1 MRPSNMITKFVEW
14 DGQAFNTIRVAPVKY
29 KRDIKDSC
37 ALRAHLIVKALQ
49 SIVMCFIIAMVVAS
63 IINFIGYSIYGLA
76 MFGINP
82 AETLEMLIKADAGS
96 VLGIVAN
103 FISVV
108 FALVVVCLSI
118 MTILVSLV
126 FGLMILLRPLF
137 IRTNF
142 SEFYQSYKQKYCQ
155 KVEWK

>member
-1 MRPSNMITKFVEW
+1 
-14 DGQAFNTIRVAPVKY
+14 
-29 KRDIKDSC
+29 
-37 ALRAHLIVKALQ
+37 
-49 SIVMCFIIAMVVAS
+49 
-63 IINFIGYSIYGLA
+63 

-96 VLGIVAN
+96 VLGTVAN
-103 FISVV
+103 FISAV